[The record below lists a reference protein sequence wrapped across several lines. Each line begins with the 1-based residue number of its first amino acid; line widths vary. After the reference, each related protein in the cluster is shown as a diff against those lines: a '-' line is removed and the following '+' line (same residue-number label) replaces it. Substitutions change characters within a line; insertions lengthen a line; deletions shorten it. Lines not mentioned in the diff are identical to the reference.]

1 MNNMGHYKRK
11 FTRQYRHRISFAFF
25 WIWFL
30 FQQIMM
36 FSVYISRT
44 LWKNFVS
51 SFIDAFHRGW
61 MWHFPNHENLGRYSS
76 SLFSGSNKF
85 DWLCTTFCSSWSKNV
100 IWNIIKGIQSAPWSP
115 SCPHECWCHESH
127 LASIVDE
134 WHPLNRMDSSSTS
147 VNSSSPNDDI
157 LFRAVICVQQ
167 HDTEIETLLA
177 RLPSQTEV
185 RFQLLYCL
193 PTP

>member
-1 MNNMGHYKRK
+1 MGHYKKK

-25 WIWFL
+25 WICFL
-30 FQQIMM
+30 CQQIMM
-36 FSVYISRT
+36 FSVYILRT

-61 MWHFPNHENLGRYSS
+61 MWNFPNHENLGRYSS
-76 SLFSGSNKF
+76 SLFSGNIIKSIDYILHF
-85 DWLCTTFCSSWSKNV
+85 VLHGQKNV
-100 IWNIIKGIQSAPWSP
+100 IWTIIKGIQSAPWSP

-127 LASIVDE
+127 LTSIVDE

-147 VNSSSPNDDI
+147 VNSSAPANDDI